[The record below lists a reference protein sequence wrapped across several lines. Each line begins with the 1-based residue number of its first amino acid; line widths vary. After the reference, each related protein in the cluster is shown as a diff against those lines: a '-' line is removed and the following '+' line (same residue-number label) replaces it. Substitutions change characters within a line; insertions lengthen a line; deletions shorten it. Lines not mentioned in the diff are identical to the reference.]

1 MPEPNHTTE
10 KLADFLENPPYQRRL
25 VIFYDVLGWRNHI
38 KAAGSN
44 SEKIG
49 NLRRLILRS
58 HRSLRLR
65 YPQFNMKISTFS
77 DNIVITQAIND
88 TTPRLLTLMAF
99 QQTAVAMSGFL
110 LRGGITVGEVVHDDE
125 CVFGPGLNRACELET
140 AIAHYPRFALDRDV
154 VGELGNIGGL
164 AVLEDDVLFLDPF
177 RLGFM
182 DHMKAQHVEIDR
194 DTVLEAGLPAPE
206 NKRPKYGREQMLD
219 SILQALKPQIRIPM
233 EDKDWNKL
241 AWVYDR
247 IAAQLGVP
255 PAKSYRRTTA

>member
-99 QQTAVAMSGFL
+99 QQIAVAAALPGAKCSIAGASPFRARSAMWSSTARRVSATCWSKSPLGICHPSTDRFT
-110 LRGGITVGEVVHDDE
+110 LRGDTAGCSVDIEV
-125 CVFGPGLNRACELET
+125 LW
-140 AIAHYPRFALDRDV
+140 
-154 VGELGNIGGL
+154 
-164 AVLEDDVLFLDPF
+164 
-177 RLGFM
+177 
-182 DHMKAQHVEIDR
+182 
-194 DTVLEAGLPAPE
+194 
-206 NKRPKYGREQMLD
+206 PKWPLLTD
-219 SILQALKPQIRIPM
+219 
-233 EDKDWNKL
+233 
-241 AWVYDR
+241 
-247 IAAQLGVP
+247 
-255 PAKSYRRTTA
+255 